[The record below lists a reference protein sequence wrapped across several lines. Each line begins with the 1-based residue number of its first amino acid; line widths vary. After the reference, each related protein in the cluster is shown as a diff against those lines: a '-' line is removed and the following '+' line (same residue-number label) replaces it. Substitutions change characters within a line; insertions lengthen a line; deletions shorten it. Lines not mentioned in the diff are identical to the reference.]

1 MRGLA
6 EEYERWRGG
15 GIRKNGDSG
24 NVGGRCRCGWARHS
38 PRCCAL
44 LHCGS
49 LRWRNSNA
57 RRGQRGSNRRGQAAV
72 WSNAAHSLAGMG
84 STSAFCARV
93 ETGSAAPSCV
103 IDFAYTDGGNLRG
116 PETQLERCICFH
128 DPDEIVT
135 VVHVH
140 EANVRMAQGAL
151 PPQRGREDSL
161 RSLFTWRGLRPSSQM
176 KSFVQDR
183 VEQVKCAG
191 ATVSPIAGATS
202 RDLTSIEAAITAE
215 EAFPGALG

>member
-1 MRGLA
+1 MWRRNT
-6 EEYERWRGG
+6 EEWRQQKRRWKMPLRM
-15 GIRKNGDSG
+15 DQTQS
-24 NVGGRCRCGWARHS
+24 APHS
-38 PRCCAL
+38 P
-44 LHCGS
+44 S
-49 LRWRNSNA
+49 LRRVPSDGAIPMADKDDVVDDQEASGEAERQFGTTPRTAW
-57 RRGQRGSNRRGQAAV
+57 QE
-72 WSNAAHSLAGMG
+72 WE
-84 STSAFCARV
+84 AFCEHV
-93 ETGSAAPSCV
+93 ETGKAAPSCV

>member
-1 MRGLA
+1 MPRSTDAGVE
-6 EEYERWRGG
+6 EEY
-15 GIRKNGDSG
+15 
-24 NVGGRCRCGWARHS
+24 
-38 PRCCAL
+38 
-44 LHCGS
+44 
-49 LRWRNSNA
+49 
-57 RRGQRGSNRRGQAAV
+57 RRMETVETSVEDAAV
-72 WSNAAHSLAGMG
+72 DGTDTVRAALSFITAASDLAIPMPDDDDEEASGEAKRQFG
-84 STSAFCARV
+84 SDPRTAWQEWEAFCNRV
-93 ETGSAAPSCV
+93 ETGQAAPSCV

>member
-1 MRGLA
+1 M
-6 EEYERWRGG
+6 
-15 GIRKNGDSG
+15 
-24 NVGGRCRCGWARHS
+24 
-38 PRCCAL
+38 
-44 LHCGS
+44 
-49 LRWRNSNA
+49 
-57 RRGQRGSNRRGQAAV
+57 
-72 WSNAAHSLAGMG
+72 
-84 STSAFCARV
+84 
-93 ETGSAAPSCV
+93 
-103 IDFAYTDGGNLRG
+103 
-116 PETQLERCICFH
+116 
-128 DPDEIVT
+128 
-135 VVHVH
+135 VHVH